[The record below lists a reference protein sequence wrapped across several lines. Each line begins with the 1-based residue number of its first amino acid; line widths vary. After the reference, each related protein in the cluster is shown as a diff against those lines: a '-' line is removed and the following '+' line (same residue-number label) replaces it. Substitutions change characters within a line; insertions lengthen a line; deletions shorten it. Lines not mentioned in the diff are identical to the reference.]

1 MRLLLIFLATLT
13 FLATWFSAN
22 APASDAICFDGNNS
36 FATQAP
42 SGWVADFDKAKEF
55 GLCVIYYVRGTTF
68 DSSPAV
74 IYPNLVTTKLNGKAA
89 VDDNIALNTGRLKK
103 RKPTVKVES
112 KKPIKNKHGLSF
124 EIRYFIE
131 GPPPQEFE
139 AVAYHAGKN
148 AVLLSVFSTRSKK
161 AFDSHKGKLNEFVEK
176 IRQVSKD
183 ELKKH
188 QKKKK

>member
-1 MRLLLIFLATLT
+1 MRIFLICLMTC
-13 FLATWFSAN
+13 FSTN
-22 APASDAICFDGNNS
+22 VLASDAICFDDKNS

-42 SGWVADFDKAKEF
+42 SGWVADFDKAKEL

-89 VDDNIALNTGRLKK
+89 IDDNIALNTGRLKK
-103 RKPTVKVES
+103 RKPTVKIES
-112 KKPIKNKHGLSF
+112 KKAIKNKNGLGF

-131 GPPPQEFE
+131 GPPPQEYE

-176 IRQVSKD
+176 IRRVSKD